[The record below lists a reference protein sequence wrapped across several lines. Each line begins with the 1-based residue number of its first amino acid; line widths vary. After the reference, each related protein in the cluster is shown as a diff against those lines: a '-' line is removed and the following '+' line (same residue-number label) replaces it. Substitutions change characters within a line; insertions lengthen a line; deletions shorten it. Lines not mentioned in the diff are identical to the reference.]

1 MRKPKRNK
9 RTPPYHHGDLAAALV
24 AAAESILAERGL
36 DGFTLRECA
45 RRAGVSHAAP
55 AHHFGDANGLLTAVA
70 TSGYERLSQAMREG
84 AEREKDRG
92 TALVAIGVAYVR
104 FALTHPALFRL
115 MFHSDR
121 LDRTDDAFRAVG
133 KAAFEVLSGRL
144 AVVRGRGTQL
154 TPPETGRHPTLLRAW
169 AVVHGMATLAIEGR
183 LGPRGK
189 TRDRELLDTVR
200 AALSMQADA
209 YRRESGG

>member
-1 MRKPKRNK
+1 MPKPMRKQ
-9 RTPPYHHGDLAAALV
+9 RTPYHHGDLAAALI
-24 AAAESILAERGL
+24 AAAQAILAERGL

-45 RRAGVSHAAP
+45 RRASVSHAAP

-70 TSGYERLSQAMREG
+70 TSGYERLTQDMREV
-84 AEREKDRG
+84 AEREQDRG

-121 LDRTDDAFRAVG
+121 LDRSNDAFSAAG

-144 AVVRGRGTQL
+144 AAVRGREAPL
-154 TPPETGRHPTLLRAW
+154 TRSETGRNPTLLRAW
-169 AVVHGMATLAIEGR
+169 AVVHGMETLAIEGR

-189 TRDRELLDTVR
+189 IHDRELLDTVR

-209 YRRESGG
+209 YRRESSG

>member
-1 MRKPKRNK
+1 MPKPNRKR
-9 RTPPYHHGDLAAALV
+9 RTPPYHHGDLAAALI
-24 AAAESILAERGL
+24 AAAEAILAERGL

-70 TSGYERLSQAMREG
+70 TSGYARLTQAMREG
-84 AEREKDRG
+84 AAREKDRA

-104 FALTHPALFRL
+104 FALMHPALFRL

-121 LDRTDDAFRAVG
+121 LDRSDDAFRAAG
-133 KAAFEVLSGRL
+133 QAAFEVLSGRL
-144 AVVRGRGTQL
+144 AAVQGSGTAL
-154 TPPETGRHPTLLRAW
+154 TPPETGREPTLLRAW

-189 TRDRELLDTVR
+189 SRDRELLDTVR

-209 YRRESGG
+209 YRRESGA